1 MSGLPAPLDR
11 DALPSI
17 LQQILEDQMASLP
30 PDLTADTIVATFQAS
45 MKMFLSHNIMYAEAE
60 TEARTRVRLLSQR
73 SSDPVVSPEV
83 DHTPPSTDLNIPQN
97 TIVTTETTTRI
108 AASKP
113 CTKVVAAVA
122 CSSRP
127 GPSAHHYRPTGQRVP
142 GQDHTHRRLD
152 RSNASTVT
160 VKIEP
165 QPPRSPFHA
174 ETGDGKSSDLDD
186 SSSYVGGSTRSSHTR
201 RSEFV
206 DDETVESH
214 AGESHGADN
223 LSHRHDLEDGDH
235 IGDAAADIRQAGS
248 IHLADATDDD
258 LSEESAART
267 GSPSPPTRVIQD
279 SGAADGC
286 AMERVRISAA
296 RPQHP
301 QPERPAPSSAS
312 SSRNLS
318 RKLAEAKTQQRTS
331 NGDNRNDRSRAGT
344 NHVYKVLKPSRD
356 PMRKK
361 PLLVNGSLAKY
372 N

>member
-1 MSGLPAPLDR
+1 MSGHPAPLDR
-11 DALPSI
+11 DAAQSI
-17 LQQILEDQMASLP
+17 LQQYLGEQMNGLP
-30 PDLTADTIVATFQAS
+30 LDLTENLIATVQAS
-45 MKMFLSHNIMYAEAE
+45 MQMCQSHLRIHREA
-60 TEARTRVRLLSQR
+60 EARTRLPSQH
-73 SSDPVVSPEV
+73 SSGPVASPEV
-83 DHTPPSTDLNIPQN
+83 DHTPPSTNLDIPQN
-97 TIVTTETTTRI
+97 TIVTTKTTTRT

-122 CSSRP
+122 CSPRP
-127 GPSAHHYRPTGQRVP
+127 GPSAYHYQPTGQR
-142 GQDHTHRRLD
+142 DHTHRRLD
-152 RSNASTVT
+152 MSNARTVT

-174 ETGDGKSSDLDD
+174 GPGNGTCFDVDD
-186 SSSYVGGSTRSSHTR
+186 SSSHVGGSTRSSHTR

-214 AGESHGADN
+214 AGESYGADN

-235 IGDAAADIRQAGS
+235 IDDAAADTRQTDS
-248 IHLADATDDD
+248 VHLADATDDNI
-258 LSEESAART
+258 SEESAART
-267 GSPSPPTRVIQD
+267 GSSFPPTRVIQD

-286 AMERVRISAA
+286 AMERVRVSAA

-318 RKLAEAKTQQRTS
+318 RKLAEAKTQRRTS
-331 NGDNRNDRSRAGT
+331 NGGNRNDRSHAGT